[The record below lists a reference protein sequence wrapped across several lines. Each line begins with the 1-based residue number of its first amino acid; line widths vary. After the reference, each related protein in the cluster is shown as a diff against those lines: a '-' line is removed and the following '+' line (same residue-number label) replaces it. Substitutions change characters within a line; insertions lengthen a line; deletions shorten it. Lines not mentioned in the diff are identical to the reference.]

1 MPTILDILTQK
12 GSYVASVPASATV
25 LEATH
30 VMNERRIGAVVVK
43 EGDDV
48 VGIFTERDVLRRV
61 VAVERPPAAT
71 LVRDVMTADVVCCE
85 PESDLDEAARIMRDK
100 RIRHLPV
107 CCPKRGL
114 VGLVSIGDLNAYYA
128 SAQEAEI
135 LFLHDYV
142 YGRA

>member
-1 MPTILDILTQK
+1 MPTVLDILSQK
-12 GSYVASVPASATV
+12 GAYVASVPSTATV

-43 EGDDV
+43 EGEKV

-61 VAVERPPAAT
+61 VAVERAPAAT
-71 LVRDVMTADVVCCE
+71 LVKTVMTTDVVCCE
-85 PESDLDEAARIMRDK
+85 PDADLDEASRIMRDK

-107 CCPKRGL
+107 CCETRGL
-114 VGLVSIGDLNAYYA
+114 MGLVSIGDLNAYYA

>member
-1 MPTILDILTQK
+1 MPTVLDILSHK
-12 GSYVASVPASATV
+12 GSHVASIPSSATV

-30 VMNERRIGAVVVK
+30 VMNERRIGALVVK
-43 EGDDV
+43 EGEEV

-61 VAVERPPAAT
+61 VAVERAPAAT
-71 LVRDVMTADVVCCE
+71 LVKDVMTADVVCCE
-85 PESDLDEAARIMRDK
+85 PESDLEEASRIMRDK

-107 CCPKRGL
+107 CCEKRGL

-128 SAQEAEI
+128 STQEAEI

>member
-1 MPTILDILTQK
+1 MPTVMDILSQK

-30 VMNERRIGAVVVK
+30 AMNERRIGAVVVK
-43 EGDDV
+43 EDDKV

-61 VAVERPPAAT
+61 VAVERSPAAT
-71 LVRDVMTADVVCCE
+71 MVKSVMTSDVVCCE
-85 PESDLDEAARIMRDK
+85 PDTDLEEASRIMRDK

-107 CCPKRGL
+107 CCEKRGL
-114 VGLVSIGDLNAYYA
+114 LGLISIGDLNAYHA
-128 SAQEAEI
+128 SAKEAEI
-135 LFLHDYV
+135 MFLHDYV